1 MAVGASLEGERRERG
16 VGREP
21 STQRVRADG
30 APHLDGSGPGGI
42 CDRELHLVK
51 KDPLGL
57 GDLVRRVEGTDASPD
72 GTPVVD
78 LLLGGTPDNVAG
90 LANEV
95 EEAAR
100 GDDHA
105 RDLLGVGD
113 TRVGGESD
121 ADGVW
126 VLDDFAPVDNSNGE
140 DLVDTGDVGGVN
152 MRVVEE
158 LAASAHV
165 GNAAVGPR
173 GRLRV
178 SAGRARRN
186 REVGGH
192 EVPVASLSGQVLG
205 IVGRSGGRGCGLSVG
220 RAGGVGGVLRERGRF

>member
-21 STQRVRADG
+21 SGQRVRADG
-30 APHLDGSGPGGI
+30 APHLDGSRPGGI
-42 CDRELHLVK
+42 RDRELHLVK

-72 GTPVVD
+72 GTPVID
-78 LLLGGTPDNVAG
+78 LLLRGAPDDVAG
-90 LANEV
+90 LTNEV

-105 RDLLGVGD
+105 RDLLGVGGA
-113 TRVGGESD
+113 RVGGEPD
-121 ADGVW
+121 ADGVR
-126 VLDDFAPVDNSNGE
+126 VLDDLAPVDNGNGE
-140 DLVDTGDVGGVN
+140 GLVDTGDVGGVN
-152 MRVVEE
+152 VRMVEE
-158 LAASAHV
+158 LAASTHV
-165 GNAAVGPR
+165 GNAAVGPG

-192 EVPVASLSGQVLG
+192 EVPVAGLSGQVLG
-205 IVGRSGGRGCGLSVG
+205 IVGRSEGRGRGLGVG
-220 RAGGVGGVLRERGRF
+220 RAGAVGGVARGRGRL